1 MSPSS
6 APSYDPITDTG
17 GRDPFAVYQRLRT
30 EAPVYHNPDRDF
42 WALSRFEDVVAAE
55 RDTERFISGEGIQ
68 ITGDDADSPATLI
81 TIDNPRHDQL
91 RKLVARGFSARQ
103 IASLEPRV
111 RAAARTMID
120 AFAPSGEVEFVQA
133 MGAPLPILVISE
145 LLGIDEGDRDTFKGW
160 SDALVRL
167 NPDEPATLD
176 AAQRA
181 VQAIMAYFTAVIER
195 RRGEPGHDLVS
206 LLLAAEI
213 DDERL
218 TDLDIIG
225 FCFLLIVAG
234 HETTTNLLG
243 NSVIAL
249 AQHPEQR
256 TALARDPAMIPQA
269 VEELLRWCGSVHQLG
284 RTTATDVTM
293 HGVTIPKGAKVAL
306 VWAAANR
313 DEHEFGPDAEHFN
326 VTRQAPRHL
335 AFGHGIHYCI
345 GAALARLEARVVLE
359 ELLGR
364 IPDWELADP
373 EVTYAPSSAVR
384 GPLHLRLTFT
394 PSP

>member
-1 MSPSS
+1 MSRSG
-6 APSYDPITDTG
+6 APTYDPFTDTG
-17 GRDPFAVYQRLRT
+17 GTDPYAVYRRLRT
-30 EAPVYHNPDRDF
+30 EAPVYHNPDRNF
-42 WALSRFEDVVAAE
+42 WALSRSEDVVAAE

-68 ITGDDADSPATLI
+68 IAGDDADSPRTLI
-81 TIDNPRHDQL
+81 TTDNPRHDQL

-103 IASLEPRV
+103 IASFEPGVR
-111 RAAARTMID
+111 RAARAMVD
-120 AFAPSGEVEFVQA
+120 AFASTGKVEFVQA

-145 LLGIDEGDRDTFKGW
+145 LLGVDEGDRDTFKGW
-160 SDALVRL
+160 SDSLVRL
-167 NPDEPATLD
+167 NPDEPTTHD

-195 RRGEPGHDLVS
+195 RRAEPGDDLVS

-218 TDLDIIG
+218 TELDIIG

-256 TALARDPAMIPQA
+256 SMLARDPAMIPQA
-269 VEELLRWCGSVHQLG
+269 VDELLRWCGSVHQLG

-306 VWAAANR
+306 V
-313 DEHEFGPDAEHFN
+313 
-326 VTRQAPRHL
+326 
-335 AFGHGIHYCI
+335 
-345 GAALARLEARVVLE
+345 
-359 ELLGR
+359 
-364 IPDWELADP
+364 
-373 EVTYAPSSAVR
+373 
-384 GPLHLRLTFT
+384 
-394 PSP
+394 